1 MEAAE
6 ELSFHVGLAEQG
18 KIDHLAG
25 KDTLALGYFRE
36 ALKRAVSE
44 GAAEI
49 FFRYYMHLSL
59 EVLEKQG
66 HAEEVVEYCDRA
78 ISHYG
83 EQDTL
88 DQYAAKDLIDTWQ
101 RKGICLMK
109 IENIT
114 EALKAF
120 NEANKKAAEYGINAP
135 LAKAFL
141 PWVSRSYTIRPEQLE
156 RQLKDQKYFS
166 IRPDTID
173 KNRAIRLEGL
183 ERSLASAG

>member
-1 MEAAE
+1 MEAAT
-6 ELSFHVGLAEQG
+6 ELTFHVGLAEQG
-18 KIDHLAG
+18 KIHHLAG
-25 KDTLALGYFRE
+25 RDTLALGYFRE
-36 ALKRAVSE
+36 ALKRAVND

-83 EQDTL
+83 EHSEL
-88 DQYAAKDLIDTWQ
+88 DQYAAKDLVDTWQ

-109 IENIT
+109 IEKNGD
-114 EALKAF
+114 ALEAF
-120 NEANKKAAEYGINAP
+120 NQAKKHAKTYGITAP
-135 LAKAFL
+135 LANAFL
-141 PWVSRSYTIRPEQLE
+141 PWVSRSYTIRTEQLD

-173 KNRAIRLEGL
+173 KSRAIRLEGL